1 MDHVIVAYADERAAQ
16 KIRSVLVSNGILVS
30 GVCTTGAQILEAASR
45 FSDGGVVVTGLRLP
59 DMNAMQLTEDLPD
72 GYEILLLLTQT
83 QVALNQILG
92 VSCLSLPLNRAD
104 LVDTVR
110 MMLATGGGRR
120 GKQRKEGD
128 LRPRRTAEQ
137 EALIQEAK
145 ELLMVRNHFTEA
157 QAHRYIQKKSMDTG
171 KKMEE
176 TARLIL
182 EWD

>member
-1 MDHVIVAYADERAAQ
+1 MDHVIVAYADAKAAQ

-30 GVCTTGAQILEAASR
+30 GVCTTGAQVLEAASR
-45 FSDGGVVVTGLRLP
+45 FSDGGLIVTGLRLP
-59 DMNAMQLTEDLPD
+59 DFTALQLTESLPG
-72 GYEILLLLTQT
+72 GYEILLLLTPA
-83 QVALNQILG
+83 QVALNQVLG
-92 VSCLSLPLNRAD
+92 VSCLSLPINRAD

-110 MMLATGGGRR
+110 MMLATGGSRR
-120 GKQRKEGD
+120 GKVRKEGD
-128 LRPRRTAEQ
+128 LRPRRTVEQ
-137 EALIQEAK
+137 QALIQEAK

-182 EWD
+182 ERD